1 MQSFVN
7 KAPNQRT
14 LMNDERVIRITAAE
28 LPTLQ
33 DVTDWDRVDA
43 LTDAQIGQA
52 ISEDPDAA
60 PILDEEFW
68 KRAKILDPPELRNG
82 KSA

>member
-7 KAPNQRT
+7 KAPDQRT
-14 LMNDERVIRITAAE
+14 IMNDERVIRITAAE
-28 LPTLQ
+28 LSTLQ

-52 ISEDPDAA
+52 ISEDPNAA

-68 KRAKILDPPELRNG
+68 KRAKTLDPPEFRNG